1 MCLCSDH
8 DCTAGA
14 WTPAAL
20 GLRLSWY
27 WPGAAAVECAGLE
40 AGLAFVWGLQRF
52 AESSVGTVRSSLC
65 SLAVSVHIWLQ
76 VPASKRGG
84 LQGEENG
91 DYSQKHRLCCFFS
104 RRISF
109 PFVSVPCTSLTEPYF
124 CKVGGRIWSFHG
136 SGKSVH
142 GLGEYKCC
150 LSSSSDI

>member
-14 WTPAAL
+14 WTPAELVLAW
-20 GLRLSWY
+20 GSGSGMRWAWGS
-27 WPGAAAVECAGLE
+27 PGVCVG
-40 AGLAFVWGLQRF
+40 F
-52 AESSVGTVRSSLC
+52 AEVCWVLCGDSGIQPVLSRCFSPHMAPSPSLQTRRSSGRR
-65 SLAVSVHIWLQ
+65 
-76 VPASKRGG
+76 KRG
-84 LQGEENG
+84 L
-91 DYSQKHRLCCFFS
+91 SQKHRLCCFFS
-104 RRISF
+104 RLISF